1 MNRGPVVS
9 RKKDVAMASPVECPN
24 CDAWWPPGT
33 VRCNCGFNFTEQTMR
48 FPLIPRFGAAAE
60 ESGCHRRAY
69 CG

>member
-1 MNRGPVVS
+1 
-9 RKKDVAMASPVECPN
+9 MASPVECPN